1 MVAMVAMVTKAIQR
15 PANRPRTLPR
25 SKPSVDSCG
34 HKSENQA
41 SLGTVPGLKE
51 EKYMSYKSVD
61 ALQRAL
67 TRDVFHYAKD
77 AKKAAGRALG
87 TLVEIITFYLIK
99 SWGYE
104 KHTAIERRLPEYANP
119 DITHNVEFSLHPST
133 EIAAVTIDKTA
144 LPLTPK
150 KILKLLDSPVWPGH
164 DSKSTHLLTS
174 DEILRNACTLY
185 EDDARVIIAYLGEST
200 KTSYRLS
207 VNQLTRHP
215 FAVLECKRVGVE
227 EGVKKGPQTIEK
239 AKQGAYVARTVS
251 SLQKIRMRDGSVYG
265 VLHLDSG
272 DLRCE
277 PYEEFLHSVIASDD
291 ASLLR
296 DFILTVGIV
305 SNHGNWFSSDDH
317 NKELKVLAQAYD
329 WLLFLSDR
337 GLSEFVQSLLLR
349 PAKRYQPIRDAFIQ
363 SYSGKKGGNR
373 FTKVKIA
380 LSADLALQDY
390 FSSNVGKVESWFN
403 IISPAGYSVA
413 DLKRE
418 LTLLASKN
426 WKDILR

>member
-1 MVAMVAMVTKAIQR
+1 M
-15 PANRPRTLPR
+15 PY
-25 SKPSVDSCG
+25 
-34 HKSENQA
+34 E
-41 SLGTVPGLKE
+41 
-51 EKYMSYKSVD
+51 SVD

-119 DITHNVEFSLHPST
+119 DITHNVEFSLHPSEDIASVIIPKT
-133 EIAAVTIDKTA
+133 E
-144 LPLTPK
+144 LPLTPR
-150 KILKLLDSPVWPGH
+150 KIFKMLDSPDWTVE
-164 DSKSTHLLTS
+164 DAKTTQLLSS
-174 DEILRNACTLY
+174 DEVLRNACTLY
-185 EDDARVIIAYLGEST
+185 EDPSRVILAYLGKVT
-200 KTSYRLS
+200 GQSYHFT
-207 VNQLTRHP
+207 VNQLNPHP

-251 SLQKIRMRDGSVYG
+251 SLQKIRISDGSVYG

-277 PYEEFLHSVIASDD
+277 PYEDFLHSVVTSND

-296 DFILTVGIV
+296 DFTLTVGVV
-305 SNHGNWFSSDDH
+305 SNHGNWFTSDDH
-317 NKELKVLAQAYD
+317 NKELKVLAQSYD
-329 WLLFLSDR
+329 WLVFLTDA
-337 GLSEFVQSLLLR
+337 GLSTYVESLLLK
-349 PAKRYQPIRDAFIQ
+349 PAKRYQSIRDAFVQ
-363 SYSGKKGGNR
+363 SYTGEKGGNR

-380 LSADLALQDY
+380 LAADLALQDY
-390 FSSNVGKVESWFN
+390 FSKHISEVESWFN
-403 IISPAGYSVA
+403 IISPAARSVA
-413 DLKRE
+413 ELKRE

-426 WKDILR
+426 WKEILE

>member
-1 MVAMVAMVTKAIQR
+1 M
-15 PANRPRTLPR
+15 PY
-25 SKPSVDSCG
+25 
-34 HKSENQA
+34 E
-41 SLGTVPGLKE
+41 
-51 EKYMSYKSVD
+51 SVD

-87 TLVEIITFYLIK
+87 TMVEIITFYLIK
-99 SWGYE
+99 TWGLE
-104 KHTAIERRLPEYANP
+104 KHTAIERKLPEYANP
-119 DITHNVEFSLHPST
+119 DITHNVEFSLHPSV
-133 EIAAVTIDKTA
+133 EIAAFKVDKTE

-150 KILKLLDSPVWPGH
+150 KILKLLDSPVWTGQ
-164 DSKSTHLLTS
+164 DSKSTQLLS
-174 DEILRNACTLY
+174 SKEILRNACTLY
-185 EDDARVIIAYLGEST
+185 EDDTRVIVAYLDKAT
-200 KTSYRLS
+200 KTSYHLF
-207 VNQLTRHP
+207 VNQLTPHP

-251 SLQKIRMRDGSVYG
+251 SLQKIRMSDGSVYG

-277 PYEEFLHSVIASDD
+277 PYEDFLRSVVASND

-296 DFILTVGIV
+296 DFTLTVGLV
-305 SNHGNWFSSDDH
+305 SNHGNWFTSDDH
-317 NKELKVLAQAYD
+317 NKELKVLAQSYD
-329 WLLFLSDR
+329 WLLLLTDT
-337 GLSEFVQSLLLR
+337 GLSEFVESLLVK
-349 PAKRYQPIRDAFIQ
+349 PAKRYQPIRDAFVR
-363 SYSGKKGGNR
+363 SYSGKKEGNT

-390 FSSNVGKVESWFN
+390 FSSNRGKVDSWFN
-403 IISPAGYSVA
+403 VISPAGHSVA

-418 LTLLASKN
+418 LTSLASKN
-426 WKDILR
+426 WKRILT

>member
-1 MVAMVAMVTKAIQR
+1 M
-15 PANRPRTLPR
+15 PY
-25 SKPSVDSCG
+25 
-34 HKSENQA
+34 E
-41 SLGTVPGLKE
+41 
-51 EKYMSYKSVD
+51 SVD

-87 TLVEIITFYLIK
+87 TFVEIITFYLIK

-104 KHTAIERRLPEYANP
+104 KHTAIERHLPEYANP
-119 DITHNVEFSLHPST
+119 EITHNVEFSLHPSVQ
-133 EIAAVTIDKTA
+133 IGAVTVDKTQ

-150 KILKLLDSPVWPGH
+150 KILKLLDSPEWTRE
-164 DSKSTHLLTS
+164 DSKSFQLLS
-174 DEILRNACTLY
+174 SKEILRNACTLY
-185 EDDARVIIAYLGEST
+185 DDDSRIIIAYLGKAT
-200 KTSYRLS
+200 KTCYRLS
-207 VNQLTRHP
+207 VNELSPHP

-239 AKQGAYVARTVS
+239 AKQGAYVARAVS
-251 SLQKIRMRDGSVYG
+251 SLQKIRMSDGSING

-277 PYEEFLHSVIASDD
+277 PYEGFLRSVIASND

-305 SNHGNWFSSDDH
+305 SNHGNWFTSDDH
-317 NKELKVLAQAYD
+317 NKEIKVLAQSYD
-329 WLLFLSDR
+329 WLLFLSDT
-337 GLSEFVQSLLLR
+337 GLSKFVESLLVK
-349 PAKRYQPIRDAFIQ
+349 PAKQYQPIRDAFVQ
-363 SYSGKKGGNR
+363 SYTGKKGGNR
-373 FTKVKIA
+373 FTKVTIA

-390 FSSNVGKVESWFN
+390 FSSNLGKVERWFN
-403 IISPAGYSVA
+403 VISPAGHSVA

-418 LTLLASKN
+418 LTSLASKN
-426 WKDILR
+426 WKEILA

>member
-1 MVAMVAMVTKAIQR
+1 M
-15 PANRPRTLPR
+15 PY
-25 SKPSVDSCG
+25 
-34 HKSENQA
+34 E
-41 SLGTVPGLKE
+41 
-51 EKYMSYKSVD
+51 SVD

-119 DITHNVEFSLHPST
+119 DITHNVEFSLHPSA
-133 EIAAVTIDKTA
+133 EIAAVKVDKTE

-150 KILKLLDSPVWPGH
+150 KILKLLDSPVWTGQ
-164 DSKSTHLLTS
+164 DSKSTQLLSS
-174 DEILRNACTLY
+174 DELLRNACTLY
-185 EDDARVIIAYLGEST
+185 EDDTRVIIAYLGKAT
-200 KTSYRLS
+200 KTYYRLS
-207 VNQLTRHP
+207 VNQLTPHP

-227 EGVKKGPQTIEK
+227 EGLKKGPQTIEK
-239 AKQGAYVARTVS
+239 AKQGAYVARSVS
-251 SLQKIRMRDGSVYG
+251 SLQKIRMNDGAVYG

-277 PYEEFLHSVIASDD
+277 PYEDFLRSVVASDES
-291 ASLLR
+291 SLLR

-305 SNHGNWFSSDDH
+305 SNHGNWFTSDDH
-317 NKELKVLAQAYD
+317 NKELKILAQSYD
-329 WLLFLSDR
+329 WLLFLTDI
-337 GLSEFVQSLLLR
+337 GLVEFVESLLIKSE
-349 PAKRYQPIRDAFIQ
+349 KRYQPIQDAFRQ
-363 SYSGKKGGNR
+363 SYTGKKGGNR

-390 FSSNVGKVESWFN
+390 FSSNLDKIESWFN
-403 IISPAGYSVA
+403 VISPADRSISE
-413 DLKRE
+413 LKRE
-418 LTLLASKN
+418 LKLLASKN
-426 WKDILR
+426 WKEILT

>member
-1 MVAMVAMVTKAIQR
+1 M
-15 PANRPRTLPR
+15 PY
-25 SKPSVDSCG
+25 
-34 HKSENQA
+34 E
-41 SLGTVPGLKE
+41 
-51 EKYMSYKSVD
+51 SVD

-77 AKKAAGRALG
+77 AKKAAGRDLG
-87 TLVEIITFYLIK
+87 TMVEIITFYLIK
-99 SWGYE
+99 TWGLE
-104 KHTAIERRLPEYANP
+104 KHTAIERKLPEYANP
-119 DITHNVEFSLHPST
+119 DITHNVEFSLHPSAEIGAFKVDRT
-133 EIAAVTIDKTA
+133 E

-150 KILKLLDSPVWPGH
+150 KILKLLDSPVWPSK
-164 DSKSTHLLTS
+164 DSKSSTQLLS
-174 DEILRNACTLY
+174 SKEILRNACTLY
-185 EDDARVIIAYLGEST
+185 EDDSKVIVAYLGKAT

-207 VNQLTRHP
+207 VNQLNPNP

-239 AKQGAYVARTVS
+239 AKQGAYVARMVS
-251 SLQKIRMRDGSVYG
+251 SLQKIRMSDGSVYG

-277 PYEEFLHSVIASDD
+277 PYEDFLRSVVASND
-291 ASLLR
+291 ASLLH
-296 DFILTVGIV
+296 DFILTAGVV
-305 SNHGNWFSSDDH
+305 SNHGNWFTSEDH
-317 NKELKVLAQAYD
+317 NKELKVLAQSYD
-329 WLLFLSDR
+329 WLLFLSDA
-337 GLSEFVQSLLLR
+337 GLSVFVESLLVK
-349 PAKRYQPIRDAFIQ
+349 PAKRHQPIRDAFVR

-390 FSSNVGKVESWFN
+390 FSSNLGKVESWFN
-403 IISPAGYSVA
+403 VISLAGHSVV

-426 WKDILR
+426 WKEILA

>member
-1 MVAMVAMVTKAIQR
+1 M
-15 PANRPRTLPR
+15 PY
-25 SKPSVDSCG
+25 
-34 HKSENQA
+34 E
-41 SLGTVPGLKE
+41 
-51 EKYMSYKSVD
+51 SVD

-67 TRDVFHYAKD
+67 TRDIFHYAKD

-119 DITHNVEFSLHPST
+119 DITHNVEFSLHPSA
-133 EIAAVTIDKTA
+133 EIAAVKVDKTE

-150 KILKLLDSPVWPGH
+150 KILKLLDSPDWTGQ
-164 DSKSTHLLTS
+164 DSKSTQLLSS
-174 DEILRNACTLY
+174 DKILRNACTLY
-185 EDDARVIIAYLGEST
+185 EDDTRVIIAYLGKAT

-207 VNQLTRHP
+207 VNQLNPHP

-239 AKQGAYVARTVS
+239 AKQGAYVARAVS
-251 SLQKIRMRDGSVYG
+251 SLQKIRMSDGSVYG

-277 PYEEFLHSVIASDD
+277 PYEDFLRSVIASDD

-296 DFILTVGIV
+296 DFTLTVGIV
-305 SNHGNWFSSDDH
+305 SNHGNWFTSDDH
-317 NKELKVLAQAYD
+317 NKELKVLAQSYD
-329 WLLFLSDR
+329 WLLFLTDT
-337 GLSEFVQSLLLR
+337 GLSEFVESLLVK
-349 PAKRYQPIRDAFIQ
+349 PAKQYQPIRDAFVQ

-380 LSADLALQDY
+380 LSADLALQNY
-390 FSSNVGKVESWFN
+390 FSSNLSKVESWFN
-403 IISPAGYSVA
+403 VISPVGHSVTE
-413 DLKRE
+413 LKRE
-418 LTLLASKN
+418 LALLASKN
-426 WKDILR
+426 WKEILT

>member
-1 MVAMVAMVTKAIQR
+1 M
-15 PANRPRTLPR
+15 PY
-25 SKPSVDSCG
+25 
-34 HKSENQA
+34 E
-41 SLGTVPGLKE
+41 
-51 EKYMSYKSVD
+51 SVD

-67 TRDVFHYAKD
+67 TRDIFHYAKD

-119 DITHNVEFSLHPST
+119 DITHNVEFSLHPSEEVKSTRVQKT
-133 EIAAVTIDKTA
+133 E

-150 KILKLLDSPVWPGH
+150 KILKLLDAPDWAADG
-164 DSKSTHLLTS
+164 SKSTQLLSS

-185 EDDARVIIAYLGEST
+185 EDDSQIIVAYLGNAT
-200 KTSYRLS
+200 PTAYRLT
-207 VNQLTRHP
+207 VNRLTPHP

-251 SLQKIRMRDGSVYG
+251 SLQKIRMSDGSIYG

-272 DLRCE
+272 ELRYE
-277 PYEEFLHSVIASDD
+277 PYEDFLRSVVASDD
-291 ASLLR
+291 PSMLR
-296 DFILTVGIV
+296 EFILTVGVV
-305 SNHGNWFSSDDH
+305 SNHGNWFTSGDH
-317 NKELKVLAQAYD
+317 NKELKVLAQSYD
-329 WLLFLSDR
+329 WLVFLTDAGLSD
-337 GLSEFVQSLLLR
+337 FVESLLVK
-349 PAKRYQPIRDAFIQ
+349 PAKKYRPIREAFVK
-363 SYSGKKGGNR
+363 SYTGKRGENR

-390 FSSNVGKVESWFN
+390 FREHTGKVESWFN
-403 IISPAGYSVA
+403 VISPAGRSVA
-413 DLKRE
+413 ELKRE
-418 LTLLASKN
+418 LTLLAGKN
-426 WKDILR
+426 WKEILK